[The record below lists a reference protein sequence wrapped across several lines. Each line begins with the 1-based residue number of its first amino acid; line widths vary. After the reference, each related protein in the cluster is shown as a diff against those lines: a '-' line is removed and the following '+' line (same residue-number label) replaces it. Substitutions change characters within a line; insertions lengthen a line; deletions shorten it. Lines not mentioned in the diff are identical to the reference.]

1 MVPRARQGPQDPAVV
16 RGFVTDSAVHL
27 KEADQ
32 GQSEGTQL
40 GAESGRW
47 EAEKIKPKCSK
58 LGGPPL

>member
-47 EAEKIKPKCSK
+47 EAEK
-58 LGGPPL
+58 